1 MAKKIYDIKPPKV
14 SKKVDKD
21 LKEFLVEDVKIK
33 KAPVQRKSPARPAPR
48 PRKEPSSVGKK
59 KSMWMPVSIV
69 VLVVLLLVAVY
80 LFFTLPKAEI
90 TIWPKVDTLS
100 FQQTATADKSAAG
113 IDVVKEVIPAQY
125 FEASK
130 TDSQDFPATGNADN
144 TGMATGTITIYNKF
158 DPPSSMSFKAGTHF
172 MSDSGKLFVSLQKIV
187 IPAAKK
193 VGGKITAGSV
203 SVKVQAVNGGTDYNI
218 APANFSI
225 PGLKGTSYYYSIYGV
240 STVAMAGGYTG
251 KITKVTDDDIQG
263 AEDVLTKK
271 ATDDATAALKTQ
283 VSSEYVLLDNA
294 ILSNTTST
302 SSQTKSGTV
311 ANNFN
316 ASATV
321 KVSALAFKKS
331 DLDQFAK
338 SYINSQLAQDQKLL
352 DGSYK
357 ASYSA
362 TSADISGGKL
372 ILTLNFSSGAY
383 QNIDT
388 NALVL
393 TLMGKNANQINATI
407 NDSLGSQA
415 TKIKIN
421 FWPFWVTAAPNNQSR
436 TKVDLK
442 FQ

>member
-1 MAKKIYDIKPPKV
+1 MTTTKFMAKKIYDIKPPKI
-14 SKKVDKD
+14 SKKSEKEI
-21 LKEFLVEDVKIK
+21 KEFLVDAKPK
-33 KAPVQRKSPARPAPR
+33 KVRTVEQPKRERKPDN
-48 PRKEPSSVGKK
+48 KK
-59 KSMWMPVSIV
+59 KSAWGPIAISM
-69 VLVVLLLVAVY
+69 LAVVLLIGVY
-80 LFFTLPKAEI
+80 LFFALPKAEI

-100 FQQTATADKSAAG
+100 FQQTITADKSANG
-113 IDVVKEVIPAQY
+113 IDVTKEVIPAQY

-158 DPPSSMSFKAGTHF
+158 DPPTSMSFKAGTHF

-193 VGGKITAGSV
+193 VGGKITAGAV

-251 KITKVTDDDIQG
+251 KIKKVTDDDIQG

-271 ATDDATAALKTQ
+271 ATDDATATLKNQ
-283 VSSEYVLLDNA
+283 VSSDYILLDNA
-294 ILSNTTST
+294 ILSNTTNT
-302 SSQTKSGTV
+302 TAKVKSGTV
-311 ANNFN
+311 ADTFN

-321 KVSALAFKKS
+321 KVSGLAFKKS
-331 DLDQFAK
+331 DLDSFAK
-338 SYINSQLAQDQKLL
+338 SYITSQSAQGKSLL

-357 ASYSA
+357 ISYSA
-362 TSADISGGKL
+362 TSADVSGGKL
-372 ILTLNFSSGAY
+372 ILSLNFSSGAY

-388 NALVL
+388 NSLALSLV
-393 TLMGKNANQINATI
+393 GKNTSQINQTI
-407 NDSLGSQA
+407 QSQEGSA
-415 TKIKIN
+415 VTKIKIN
-421 FWPFWVTAAPNNQSR
+421 FWPFWVTSAPNNQS
-436 TKVDLK
+436 KVKVELK